1 MERENL
7 SAMTEFIF
15 TGFPQLQDGGLL
27 YFFPLLF
34 VYTFIVI
41 GNLMV
46 FFAVWLDTHPH
57 NPMYN
62 FISIFAF
69 LGIRYMTA
77 TIPKMLSNL
86 ICEKKTISITGC
98 LLQMYFFH
106 SLGNPK
112 GMLLT
117 TMAIDRYMAICNPL
131 RYPTIMTPRLCA
143 QLSAGSCILGLLIL
157 LPEIVMISTPFLCG
171 PDQICQIFCDLVPVL
186 SLACTDTSTTL
197 VGDVIHAVAIIV
209 TVLIIALF
217 SIRMVT
223 VVLRIPSAEGRQK
236 AFSTCAGHLA
246 VSLIFL
252 GHVSLMYSR
261 FNATYLP
268 VLDTTTALMFTIL
281 APFFNPIIYSLRNK
295 DMKNMIRTLFTFRKR
310 STSSPENLYSC
321 SMGSQN
327 SNGHIRIPEFA
338 GAGIGKTN
346 APRGQED
353 PQKWRTCD
361 ASQRLSHIQTLAIVN

>member
-1 MERENL
+1 MERGNL
-7 SAMTEFIF
+7 SAVTEFIF

-46 FFAVWLDTHPH
+46 FFAVQLDTHPH

-62 FISIFAF
+62 FISIFPF

-77 TIPKMLSNL
+77 TIPKMFSNL

-98 LLQMYFFH
+98 LLQMYFLH
-106 SLGNPK
+106 SLGNPE
-112 GMLLT
+112 GILST
-117 TMAIDRYMAICNPL
+117 TMAIDRSVAICDPL
-131 RYPTIMTPRLCA
+131 HCQMIMTPRLCA
-143 QLSAGSCILGLLIL
+143 RFSAGSCILGLLIL
-157 LPEIVMISTPFLCG
+157 LPEIVMISTPPLCG
-171 PDQICQIFCDLVPVL
+171 PDQICQIFCDSVLVL

-197 VGDVIHAVAIIV
+197 VGDVIHAVAITATI
-209 TVLIIALF
+209 LIIALF

-223 VVLRIPSAEGRQK
+223 VVLRIPSAEARQK

-246 VSLIFL
+246 VSLIFF

-281 APFFNPIIYSLRNK
+281 APFFNPVTYSLRNK
-295 DMKNMIRTLFTFRKR
+295 DMKNAIRTLFTFGKR
-310 STSSPENLYSC
+310 ST
-321 SMGSQN
+321 
-327 SNGHIRIPEFA
+327 R
-338 GAGIGKTN
+338 
-346 APRGQED
+346 
-353 PQKWRTCD
+353 WRLI
-361 ASQRLSHIQTLAIVN
+361 LSHKSPPPVLLFSVTD